1 LYLIGKLDH
10 GIYFLLGLLP
20 FFDELFELGVHS
32 ILSTQE
38 RVDEMFL
45 DWEASFD
52 RFLSGPIF
60 AVGFALDEYLRRN
73 KVREEEMGQAE
84 KDSPF

>member
-1 LYLIGKLDH
+1 M
-10 GIYFLLGLLP
+10 
-20 FFDELFELGVHS
+20 FF
-32 ILSTQE
+32 
-38 RVDEMFL
+38 

-73 KVREEEMGQAE
+73 KVREEETGQAE